1 MKKFIYIFTSLCLF
15 INILS
20 TPTLAAEVTK
30 KNVKFNVNA
39 RRAIAIDS
47 KTRRVLYEKSSD
59 EIVPMASTT
68 KIITALVAIKYGNL
82 EEKFTVSSNAT
93 AIRGSKV
100 GYKKDDEV
108 SLKEL
113 LIGLMFKS
121 GNDAAIVI
129 AEGISGSIEEFCKL
143 MNEYALEI
151 GLMDSNFESPHG
163 LDSGRHYSTAY
174 DLAIA
179 TAKAKENEF
188 FNEMVGRKEYSAKEQ
203 NFTRD
208 YSNINKILWQIK
220 GANGVKTG
228 YTGGAGKCLVTSVN
242 NGKNDVIIVVLDCPG
257 RWKETEKIFNYVKEN
272 YYYENIKDL
281 NSMDEES
288 DMSIFNEDIYV
299 PIKNGS
305 KGIFKLDVNNNTVN
319 DTKTLGEIKVFEDDV
334 LIYKHSIYK
343 KD

>member
-1 MKKFIYIFTSLCLF
+1 MKKFIYIFMSLCLF
-15 INILS
+15 INIFS
-20 TPTLAAEVTK
+20 IPTRAVE
-30 KNVKFNVNA
+30 KNNKLNVNA
-39 RRAIAIDS
+39 KCAIAIDS
-47 KTRRVLYEKSSD
+47 KTRRVLYEKNSD
-59 EIVPMASTT
+59 KIVPMASTT

-82 EEKFTVSSNAT
+82 EDKFIISSNA
-93 AIRGSKV
+93 ASIRGSKV
-100 GYKKDDEV
+100 GYKKNDEI

-113 LIGLMFKS
+113 IVGLMFKS
-121 GNDAAIVI
+121 GNDAAIAI

-163 LDSGRHYSTAY
+163 LDSGRHYSTSY

-179 TAKAKENEF
+179 TAKAKENDF
-188 FNEMVGRKEYSAKEQ
+188 FNEMVGKKAYTSRDN

-242 NGKNDVIIVVLDCPG
+242 NGHNDVIMVVLDCPG
-257 RWKETEKIFNYVKEN
+257 RWTETEKIFNYVKEN

-305 KGIFKLDVNNNTVN
+305 KGIFKLDKNNNIVN
-319 DTKTLGEIKVFEDDV
+319 DNKVLGDIKVFEDEV
-334 LIYKHSIYK
+334 LIYKHIIYK
-343 KD
+343 